1 MINAGYGGP
10 YPWGESIAAGMTTP
24 TGVVSSRMASV
35 GHCTNVMSGS
45 YGSIGVGYA
54 HVAGSPYGHYWTQDF
69 GGTGGGS

>member
-1 MINAGYGGP
+1 
-10 YPWGESIAAGMTTP
+10 MTTP
-24 TGVVSSRMASV
+24 TGVVSSRMASA